1 MTDGM
6 RGNMKTAICYAS
18 KSGTTKECAELLK
31 KELPDS
37 VLCNLESD
45 KVNLDKYDCF
55 VVGGSI
61 RMGKLHKAAVKFIN
75 DNKSALMDKRCAFF
89 ICCGF
94 PDQAEVFLMQNI
106 DKELLSHSVCAA
118 SFGGKLE
125 LEKLTGI
132 DRFIAKAVSNSV
144 KNDPTKTPKILTE
157 NIKQFAQ
164 TLIK

>member
-1 MTDGM
+1 MTGGM
-6 RGNMKTAICYAS
+6 RGNMRTAICYAS

-45 KVNLDKYDCF
+45 KVNLDKYDCI

-61 RMGKLHKAAVKFIN
+61 RMGKLHKAAAKFIN
-75 DNKSALMDKRCAFF
+75 DNKATLMDKKCAFF

-94 PDQAEVFLMQNI
+94 PEQAEVFLMNNI

-118 SFGGKLE
+118 TFGGKME
-125 LEKLTGI
+125 LEKQTGI
-132 DRFIAKAVSNSV
+132 DRFIAKAVGNTM
-144 KNDPTKTPKILTE
+144 KNDPTKVPKILTE
-157 NIKQFAQ
+157 NIKAFAE
-164 TLIK
+164 TLK